1 LRAGQEAVRIY
12 RMAEKAS
19 QRKKFGWRNMKPFLA
34 GGRRYLYIGLALGTV
49 DAAAQ
54 ACVPLFFRYV
64 LNKIQ
69 LDPTSFMQGG
79 FWHVMLLG
87 AALMIVFLPGAYF
100 FHVFSTIGVMRFCR
114 NIQVQLYRHI
124 LRMSVDFFQRFH
136 VGEINARLN
145 TDIEAIAN
153 GAGFVMTVV
162 WGPSLLIYSFA
173 MMFWINVPLTLICI
187 AMLFAIALATVFAL
201 PKLKQWNRE
210 VRDASGEVSS
220 VITEYVGIFGLLK
233 AYSREDYAE
242 ARVRVKSDDLL
253 VQREKVTRWQNAF
266 TDGMQT
272 ITRFVAP
279 LVILFIGAF
288 WIYHGKIL
296 AGDLAAFWGYWLQ
309 LSGVVQGLVFTFSGM
324 MATIAA
330 TDRVCDFFQ
339 EQPLVKDP
347 ENPRSV
353 EGIRGELEL
362 RDVHFRYP
370 LSDAEEGPVLSGMNL
385 KIRAGERVAFVGP
398 SGAGKSTILSI
409 FLRFHDPD
417 KGHALLD
424 GHDLA
429 EYSQKDLH
437 SQMGIVLQESLFFSG
452 SIADNLRL
460 GKPDATKDEMWAALE
475 SANAAEFV
483 RQLPRNLETI
493 LGERGAKLSGGQK
506 QRLAIAR
513 LFLKGPKIV
522 MFDEPTSAL
531 DSESEA
537 HVKSAIGKLF
547 KNRTSITVAHRLSTV
562 RDADRIIVIDKG
574 AIVAEGRH
582 DELRHTC
589 PLYDDLC
596 KKQGVA

>member
-1 LRAGQEAVRIY
+1 
-12 RMAEKAS
+12 MADNARKG
-19 QRKKFGWRNMKPFLA
+19 KKFGWRNMKPFLV
-34 GGRRYLYIGLALGTV
+34 GGRRYLYIGLALGTI

-64 LNKIQ
+64 LNKVQ
-69 LDPTSFMQGG
+69 TDPNTFMHGG
-79 FWHVMLLG
+79 FWNVLLLG

-114 NIQVQLYRHI
+114 NIQVRLYHHI
-124 LRMSVDFFQRFH
+124 LRMSVDFFERFH

-145 TDIEAIAN
+145 TDVEAIAN

-173 MMFWINVPLTLICI
+173 MMFWINVPLTFICI
-187 AMLFAIALATVFAL
+187 GMLAVIALATLFAL
-201 PKLKQWNRE
+201 PKLKRWNRE
-210 VRDASGEVSS
+210 VRDASGNVSS

-242 ARVRVKSDDLL
+242 ERVRVKSDDLL

-279 LVILFIGAF
+279 LVILFIGAI
-288 WIYHGKIL
+288 WIYHGKL
-296 AGDLAAFWGYWLQ
+296 MAGDLAAFWGYWLQ

-330 TDRVCDFFQ
+330 TDRICDFFE

-347 ENPRSV
+347 ENPRSAD
-353 EGIRGELEL
+353 GIKGELEL
-362 RDVHFRYP
+362 SDVHFRYP
-370 LSDAEEGPVLSGMNL
+370 TIDAEEGPVLKGMNL
-385 KIRAGERVAFVGP
+385 RIKVGERVALVGP
-398 SGAGKSTILSI
+398 SGAGKSTILSL

-417 KGHALLD
+417 KGIVLLD
-424 GHDLA
+424 GHSLT

-437 SQMGIVLQESLFFSG
+437 AQMGIVLQESLFFSG
-452 SIADNLRL
+452 TIADNLRL
-460 GKPDATKDEMWAALE
+460 GKPDATKEEMWAALE
-475 SANAAEFV
+475 AANAASFIRE
-483 RQLPRNLETI
+483 LPRDLEST

-513 LFLKGPKIV
+513 LFLKNPRIV

-531 DSESEA
+531 DSESES
-537 HVKSAIGKLF
+537 HVKEAMDKLF
-547 KNRTSITVAHRLSTV
+547 KNRTSIIVAHRLSTV
-562 RDADRIIVIDKG
+562 RNADRIIVIDRG
-574 AIVAEGRH
+574 AIVAEGSH
-582 DELRHTC
+582 DDLRKTC
-589 PLYDDLC
+589 PLYNDLC
-596 KKQGVA
+596 NKQGIA

>member
-1 LRAGQEAVRIY
+1 
-12 RMAEKAS
+12 MAEIA
-19 QRKKFGWRNMKPFLA
+19 KKRPGFGWRDMKPFLA
-34 GGRRYLYIGLALGTV
+34 GGRRYLYIGMALGTV

-54 ACVPLFFRYV
+54 ACVPLFFRHV
-64 LNKIQ
+64 LNRVQ
-69 LDPTSFMQGG
+69 TDPEAFMHGG
-79 FWHVMLLG
+79 FRDVLLLG
-87 AALMIVFLPGAYF
+87 AALMVIFLPGAYF
-100 FHVFSTIGVMRFCR
+100 FHVLSTIGVMRFCR

-145 TDIEAIAN
+145 TDVEAIAN

-162 WGPSLLIYSFA
+162 WGPSLLIYSLA
-173 MMFWINVPLTLICI
+173 MMFWINVPLTLLCT
-187 AMLFAIALATVFAL
+187 AMLVGITVFTIFAM

-242 ARVRVKSDDLL
+242 ARVRGKSDELL

-279 LVILFIGAF
+279 LVILFVGAV

-330 TDRVCDFFQ
+330 TDRICDFFK

-347 ENPRSV
+347 ENPRV
-353 EGIRGELEL
+353 AEGIRGEIEF

-370 LSDAEEGPVLSGMNL
+370 TSDAEEGPVITGMNL
-385 KIRAGERVAFVGP
+385 IIRPGERIALVGP
-398 SGAGKSTILSI
+398 SGAGKSTILSLI
-409 FLRFHDPD
+409 LRFHDAD
-417 KGHALLD
+417 KGQVLLD
-424 GHDLA
+424 GHNLS

-452 SIADNLRL
+452 TIADNLLL
-460 GKPDATKDEMWAALE
+460 GKPDATRDEMWAALE
-475 SANAAEFV
+475 AANAASFV
-483 RQLPRNLETI
+483 RELPRDLSTV

-513 LFLKGPKIV
+513 LFLKGPRIV

-537 HVKSAIGKLF
+537 HVKSAVDRLF
-547 KNRTSITVAHRLSTV
+547 KGRTSITVAHRLSTV
-562 RDADRIIVIDKG
+562 RNADRIIVIDRG
-574 AIVAEGRH
+574 AIVAEGTH
-582 DELRHTC
+582 DALRRNC
-589 PLYDDLC
+589 RLYDDLC
-596 KKQGVA
+596 TKQGVA